1 MNVPITVL
9 PGKATRRINI
19 QQEQELIQQA
29 ITLLERRMF
38 KRGRKI
44 ESPNDISTFLRLKL
58 ASNKNEVF
66 AVVFLDSKHRVLAFE
81 ELFRGSID
89 AAAVYSRVVVQRVLH
104 HNAAAVVLSHN
115 HPSGDTT
122 PSGADRVLTLRL
134 KELLKEIDVKVLDH
148 FVVGQG
154 DPYSFAEA
162 GLV

>member
-1 MNVPITVL
+1 MNVPAAVP
-9 PGKATRRINI
+9 PGKATRRFNI

-44 ESPNDISTFLRLKL
+44 ENPNDMSTFLRLKL
-58 ASNKNEVF
+58 AKNKNEVF

-89 AAAVYSRVVVQRVLH
+89 AAAVYSRVVVQRALH

-122 PSGADRVLTLRL
+122 PSEADRVLTLRL
-134 KELLKEIDVKVLDH
+134 KELLKEIDVRVLDH

-154 DPYSFAEA
+154 APYSFAA
-162 GLV
+162 SGLV